1 MSNYTKSTNFATK
14 DSLPSGDA
22 LKIVKGTEID
32 TEFNNIA
39 TAIATKADLE
49 RFATK
54 ADLEKYAT
62 KADLERFA
70 TKADLISFRDAIL
83 DRFQV
88 LAEESKDSVQ
98 KAAEGYGETLD
109 RIERDLGAMNRK
121 LDDGLTD
128 HATILAEHTG
138 RITALETPE
147 RWSRR

>member
-1 MSNYTKSTNFATK
+1 MANEDDMRETLARLEEKVDRLESKF
-14 DSLPSGDA
+14 
-22 LKIVKGTEID
+22 
-32 TEFNNIA
+32 
-39 TAIATKADLE
+39 ATKADLE

-128 HATILAEHTG
+128 HATIPAEHTG

-147 RWSRR
+147 RRSRR